1 VRGIISPIDSTN
13 ILKMKGRK
21 FAEGKEKLQTLL
33 NKFDGEG
40 KR

>member
-1 VRGIISPIDSTN
+1 V
-13 ILKMKGRK
+13 LKMGGRK
-21 FAEGKEKLQTLL
+21 FADGKVKLQTLL